1 MDLHPDIRLQKLTL
15 GAEHAPL
22 LIVDNFVSAPEE
34 LMQAA
39 VRKPFS
45 PAASYFPGLR
55 VKASLSYQE
64 LYSQLRSTLHEM
76 FELEGPM
83 LRFSMC
89 HYSLVTTPPDQLALP
104 QRIPHADSLARTG
117 LAAIH
122 YLFKADHGGTA
133 FYRHRQTGYEYVDES
148 RQKRYL
154 ECIRQELAGPDQP
167 PPGYING
174 DTPLFERIAAADGL
188 FNRLLIYRRNSLHSG
203 SISKDFV
210 PDPNPLTGRLS
221 INSFM
226 DFAP

>member
-1 MDLHPDIRLQKLTL
+1 LDLHPDIRIQKLTL
-15 GAEHAPL
+15 GAERAPL
-22 LIVDNFVSAPEE
+22 LVVDNFVSAPEE
-34 LMQAA
+34 LIQNAL
-39 VRKPFS
+39 RKPFS

-55 VKASLSYQE
+55 VKASLSYQD
-64 LYSQLRSTLHEM
+64 LYSRLRATLHEV
-76 FELEGPM
+76 FELEGPT

-89 HYSLVTTPPDQLALP
+89 HYSLVTTRPDQLALP

-122 YLFKADHGGTA
+122 YLFKADHGGTG

-154 ECIRQELAGPDQP
+154 ECIRQELSGPNQP
-167 PPGYING
+167 PPAYING
-174 DTPLFERIAAADGL
+174 DTALFERIASAEGV

-203 SISKDFV
+203 NISPDFV

-226 DFAP
+226 EFAR

>member
-1 MDLHPDIRLQKLTL
+1 LDLHPDIRIQQLTL
-15 GAEHAPL
+15 GAERAPL

-34 LMQAA
+34 LVQNAI
-39 VRKPFS
+39 RKPFA

-55 VKASLSYQE
+55 VKASLSYQD
-64 LYSQLRSTLHEM
+64 LYSQLKTTLREL
-76 FELEGPM
+76 FELDGTM

-89 HYSLVTTPPDQLALP
+89 HYSLVTLRPDQLALP
-104 QRIPHADSLARTG
+104 QRIPHADSLAREG

-167 PPGYING
+167 APGYING
-174 DTPLFERIAAADGL
+174 DTPLFERIASADAV

-203 SISKDFV
+203 SIAKDFV

-226 DFAP
+226 DFAH